1 MGRRQNSLRRLCEQV
16 KRRKGEDA
24 EEFEEEERALS
35 TIANLF
41 QGLSRGSRRDR
52 LAAKFVENEF
62 EKCDRL
68 LELYSRYHHRDRAAQ
83 VTYDSSRI
91 TWLGHNS
98 LAILSPCTIFCP
110 LLHLKR
116 CNGNNRASMSM
127 APSTISSCSSTLSA
141 LH

>member
-1 MGRRQNSLRRLCEQV
+1 MGTDKLYDAQV

-24 EEFEEEERALS
+24 EEAEEEERALS

-68 LELYSRYHHRDRAAQ
+68 MELYNRYSRRVQAAE
-83 VTYDSSRI
+83 V
-91 TWLGHNS
+91 S
-98 LAILSPCTIFCP
+98 LLS
-110 LLHLKR
+110 
-116 CNGNNRASMSM
+116 
-127 APSTISSCSSTLSA
+127 
-141 LH
+141 

>member
-1 MGRRQNSLRRLCEQV
+1 M

-24 EEFEEEERALS
+24 EEAEEEERALS

-68 LELYSRYHHRDRAAQ
+68 MELYARYHTLQRAAE
-83 VTYDSSRI
+83 V
-91 TWLGHNS
+91 
-98 LAILSPCTIFCP
+98 
-110 LLHLKR
+110 
-116 CNGNNRASMSM
+116 
-127 APSTISSCSSTLSA
+127 SA
-141 LH
+141 WPKFEAQGLPTHF